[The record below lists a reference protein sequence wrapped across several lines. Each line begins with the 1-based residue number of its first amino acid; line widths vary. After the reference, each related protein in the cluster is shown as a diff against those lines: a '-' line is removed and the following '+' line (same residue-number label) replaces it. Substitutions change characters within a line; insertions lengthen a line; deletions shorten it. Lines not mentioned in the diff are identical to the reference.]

1 MRRGVSMSEVR
12 VRWIGRDGVVRSG
25 TEDSLQSADGPW
37 MWIDISDP
45 DQETLD
51 RISIPLGLHPLAVE
65 DSYKPQ
71 ARPKLDLYPE
81 GSFLVWLGPRLES
94 DGSIAHDELDCYLSA
109 GHLVTIHRGRA
120 AAIDALMEDALRAMP
135 QGPDWVLHGILDRMV
150 DSLMPVVDAI
160 GDRIESVEDRM
171 LDDPRHADLEELYLI
186 RRQLL
191 LMHRSITPQRDM
203 VRALAR
209 ERDFVSEDA
218 YRYFDDVVDHLTYV
232 EQALDTYREVVSAV
246 MDIYLSAQ
254 SNRLN
259 EVMKVLTVVTVILGA
274 ATLISGIYGMNLI
287 GGMWP
292 SPSDPW
298 GFGAAILSMLAVG
311 TAMSV
316 YFRRKN
322 WW

>member
-1 MRRGVSMSEVR
+1 MSEVR
-12 VRWIGRDGVVRSG
+12 VRWIDRDGVVRSG
-25 TEDSLQSADGPW
+25 TEDSLSSVDGPW
-37 MWIDISDP
+37 MWIDITDP
-45 DQETLD
+45 DPETLD
-51 RISIPLGLHPLAVE
+51 RIATPLGLHPLAVE

-71 ARPKLDLYPE
+71 GRPKLDLYPE
-81 GSFLVWLGPRLES
+81 GPFLVWLAPRLES
-94 DGSIAHDELDCYLSA
+94 DGSITHDELDCHLSA
-109 GHLVTIHRGRA
+109 GYLVTIHRGRVA
-120 AAIDALMEDALRAMP
+120 AVEALMDDALRAMP

-150 DSLMPVVDAI
+150 DSLMPVVEAI
-160 GDRIESVEDRM
+160 GDSIESVEDHM
-171 LDDPRHADLEELYLI
+171 LDDPQHSDLQALYRI

-191 LMHRSITPQRDM
+191 LMHRSIAPQRDL

-218 YRYFDDVVDHLTYV
+218 YRYLDDVVDHLTYV

-259 EVMKVLTVVTVILGA
+259 EVMKVLTVVTVIVGA
-274 ATLISGIYGMNLI
+274 ATLISGIYGMNLL

-292 SPSDPW
+292 PPSEPW
-298 GFGAAILSMLAVG
+298 SFGAAIVTMLVVG
-311 TAMSV
+311 VAMTV

>member
-1 MRRGVSMSEVR
+1 MSQVR
-12 VRWIGRDGVVRSG
+12 VRWIGEDGDVRSG
-25 TEDSLQSADGPW
+25 SEDSLPVVGGPW
-37 MWIDISDP
+37 AWIDIADP

-51 RISIPLGLHPLAVE
+51 RIAIPLGLHPLALE

-71 ARPKLDLYPE
+71 ARAKLDLYPE
-81 GSFLVWLGPRLES
+81 GPFLVWLSPRLGD
-94 DGSIAHDELDCYLSA
+94 DGVIVHDELDIHLSA
-109 GHLVTIHRGRA
+109 RHLVTIHRGRVE
-120 AAIDALMEDALRAMP
+120 AIDILMEDALRAMP

-150 DSLMPVVDAI
+150 DALMPVVDGI
-160 GDRIESVEDRM
+160 GDRIEAIEDRM
-171 LDDPRHADLEELYLI
+171 LDDPQHFDLQELYRI

-191 LMHRSITPQRDM
+191 LMHRSLAPQRDL

-274 ATLISGIYGMNLI
+274 ATLISGIYGMNLL

-292 SPSDPW
+292 PPESSL
-298 GFGAAILSMLAVG
+298 GFGAAIVMMVVVG
-311 TAMSV
+311 VAMSV

>member
-1 MRRGVSMSEVR
+1 MSEVR
-12 VRWIGRDGVVRSG
+12 VRWIGEDGDVRSG
-25 TEDSLQSADGPW
+25 TEESIPNASGPW
-37 MWIDISDP
+37 VWIDIADP

-51 RISIPLGLHPLAVE
+51 RIATPLGLHPLAVE

-81 GSFLVWLGPRLES
+81 GPFLVWLAPRLGA
-94 DGSIAHDELDCYLSA
+94 DGSIVHDELDIHLSA
-109 GHLVTIHRGRA
+109 QHLVTIHRGR
-120 AAIDALMEDALRAMP
+120 IDAVDSLMGDALRAMP

-150 DSLMPVVDAI
+150 DSLMPVVDGI
-160 GDRIESVEDRM
+160 GDRIDAVEDHM
-171 LDDPRHADLEELYLI
+171 LDDPRHQDLQELYLT

-191 LMHRSITPQRDM
+191 LMHRSIAPQRDLI
-203 VRALAR
+203 RALAR
-209 ERDFVSEDA
+209 ERDFVSVDA

-259 EVMKVLTVVTVILGA
+259 EVMKVLTVVTVLLGA
-274 ATLISGIYGMNLI
+274 ATLISGIYGMNLL

-292 SPSDPW
+292 PPDSPW
-298 GFGAAILSMLAVG
+298 GFGAAILSMVVVG
-311 TAMSV
+311 VIMTV